1 MHPKR
6 ERSFRYTAKTV
17 EGETVRG
24 TAVAPD
30 RSALSHS
37 LHAQGLYLL
46 SARERRKGP
55 ALKSGALAELCRQL
69 SGLVSSGVGVVR
81 GLEILSKEEG
91 MEEEVRRLCA
101 VLLDQVRRGVPLSR
115 AMEAQQAFP
124 ALMVGMVRAGEET
137 GTLDQNLARLH
148 IHYEKQHEMEQE
160 VRSALAYPLL
170 LGMMALGAIIGI
182 FAFILPNFRDLFL
195 EITELPLLTRVLMA
209 ASDYLVE
216 RWYVPP
222 ICLGAAVVGV
232 RLAVSVREVRLCLDR
247 WKLRLPLFGGLYR
260 DLYTARL
267 GRSLASLYG
276 SGLPVL
282 AALEMA
288 RDTMGNADLHQQ
300 FDRVLEEVSG
310 GTALSQALGKVEGLR
325 PKLISAIQVGE
336 ETGEV
341 DTMLESIAAAMEF
354 DARQSAKRLLTLM
367 EPALV
372 LVMAVLIGLIVVGVM
387 VPLTDSYSIIAQSA
401 AI

>member
-1 MHPKR
+1 M
-6 ERSFRYTAKTV
+6 
-17 EGETVRG
+17 
-24 TAVAPD
+24 
-30 RSALSHS
+30 
-37 LHAQGLYLL
+37 
-46 SARERRKGP
+46 
-55 ALKSGALAELCRQL
+55 
-69 SGLVSSGVGVVR
+69 
-81 GLEILSKEEG
+81 
-91 MEEEVRRLCA
+91 
-101 VLLDQVRRGVPLSR
+101 
-115 AMEAQQAFP
+115 
-124 ALMVGMVRAGEET
+124 
-137 GTLDQNLARLH
+137 
-148 IHYEKQHEMEQE
+148 
-160 VRSALAYPLL
+160 
-170 LGMMALGAIIGI
+170 
-182 FAFILPNFRDLFL
+182 
-195 EITELPLLTRVLMA
+195 
-209 ASDYLVE
+209 
-216 RWYVPP
+216 
-222 ICLGAAVVGV
+222 GV